1 MSSLICKDVYNS
13 STYDLPPLNI
23 YVYILGHDSKIPLPN
38 NDNANPVDPVKG
50 NRSTASIEMLAAGG
64 FKLDHFPQFFGAES
78 HLVLTSTSYE
88 VPGVLTWDPYVRVK
102 AG

>member
-38 NDNANPVDPVKG
+38 NDNANPVDPVKEK
-50 NRSTASIEMLAAGG
+50 NRSTASIEMVAVSNWIISPNFSGQ
-64 FKLDHFPQFFGAES
+64 K
-78 HLVLTSTSYE
+78 
-88 VPGVLTWDPYVRVK
+88 
-102 AG
+102 